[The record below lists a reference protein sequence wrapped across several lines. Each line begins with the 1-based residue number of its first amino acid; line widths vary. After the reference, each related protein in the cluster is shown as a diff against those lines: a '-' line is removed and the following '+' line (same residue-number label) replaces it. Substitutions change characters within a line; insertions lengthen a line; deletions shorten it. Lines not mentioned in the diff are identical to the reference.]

1 MVAKLARFIC
11 ERRLAVPASDRGQ
24 RASNDGIEH
33 FLRKAGTKTLYAAMR
48 GSRKFRSLK
57 DAALVAR
64 GRLFQAADKA
74 G

>member
-1 MVAKLARFIC
+1 VKLARFIC
-11 ERRLAVPASDRGQ
+11 ERHVPASDRGQ

-48 GSRKFRSLK
+48 SSRKFRSLK

-64 GRLFQAADKA
+64 GACFQAADKA